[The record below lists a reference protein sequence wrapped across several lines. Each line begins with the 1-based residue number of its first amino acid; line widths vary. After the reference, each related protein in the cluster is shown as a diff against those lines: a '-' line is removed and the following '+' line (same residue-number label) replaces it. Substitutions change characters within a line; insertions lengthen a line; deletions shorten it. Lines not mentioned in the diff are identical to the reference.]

1 MSTSS
6 LTASLTL
13 NIRALGVNSLKAVN
27 EEFAKVAQKGK
38 DFKKALEFGA
48 TANQAAEGLGKVQG
62 ALTGLLSAPIE
73 EFSKFESAM
82 ARAKSK
88 MDGVTAQGFAA
99 MKKAALEA
107 GAATGF
113 SATEAA
119 DGLTEMAAAGFSV
132 KQQLEA
138 LPKILQLAQ
147 AGEVGVGRATAI
159 AANAMAQFG
168 LHAEDVGDIG
178 DILLKASNASTIG
191 LEDIA
196 QSLTYVGPVASNA
209 GISLKNTAAMVAL
222 LGNAGIEASMA
233 GTGLSSMLAGMAAP
247 SKKSVTALKAIGLSA
262 KDLAKGVKDPI
273 SVLKQLGEAFD
284 KKHLDEAQRMALVTQ
299 VFGRETNKTVLS
311 LIAAGQKADENG
323 TAFDKM
329 ANAMEK
335 TKGAMDDA
343 SAVLGNT
350 TAAKLKRLT
359 SQVDAL
365 KVAAGEQL
373 APALLEAADKA
384 RPWLTS
390 MGEWIAKN
398 PKVVANLGQLT
409 VGLIGVTAALKGA
422 ALAAGFF
429 GTNIKGGQIAVQALG
444 APLRLTAKMIGS
456 VDLATQSLGGN
467 LGATTVAATRL
478 FGAAGAFAL
487 GWEIGTMLDELI
499 GKTLDLKNGL
509 LSAHIAIKAGQAT
522 TQGPTVETLG
532 EAAALQ
538 KSGQGAA
545 GYQTAAQ
552 AENWRKF
559 MDFFTGGAYSG
570 NLARNKNETE
580 ALQATWKGTT
590 PSTGEPFS
598 AVPGGQFNAVSGQIE
613 VTVSDDRVKVRTQS
627 KGGVP
632 LRTGQAPP
640 PGAR

>member
-1 MSTSS
+1 LAQSS
-6 LTASLTL
+6 LTASLIL

-88 MDGVTAQGFAA
+88 MGEVTTTDFAA

-107 GAATGF
+107 GSSTSF

-119 DGLTEMAAAGFSV
+119 DGLGEMAAAGFSV
-132 KQQLEA
+132 SQQMAA
-138 LPKILQLAQ
+138 LPKVLQLAQ

-159 AANAMAQFG
+159 AASAMAQFG
-168 LHAEDVGDIG
+168 LGAGDVGMIG
-178 DILLKASNASTIG
+178 NTLLKASNASTIG
-191 LEDIA
+191 LDEIA
-196 QSLTYVGPVASNA
+196 ESLKYVGPVASAA
-209 GISLKNTAAMVAL
+209 GLDLKETSKFIAL
-222 LGNAGIEASMA
+222 LGNAGIESSSAGTALRGMFASMA
-233 GTGLSSMLAGMAAP
+233 AP
-247 SKKSVTALKAIGLSA
+247 TSKATKALKVVGLTA
-262 KDLAKGVKDPI
+262 KDLTGNVKTPI
-273 SVLKQLGEAFD
+273 NLLKTLGERFESKGLSKAD
-284 KKHLDEAQRMALVTQ
+284 RLGVVMK
-299 VFGRETNKTVLS
+299 VFGRETASAVMS
-311 LIAAGQKADENG
+311 LIDAGSKAQEGG
-323 TAFDKM
+323 TAFEKM
-329 ANAMEK
+329 GAAMADVS
-335 TKGAMDDA
+335 TAMDDA
-343 SAVLGNT
+343 TAVLGNT

-365 KVAAGEQL
+365 KVATGEQL
-373 APALLEAADKA
+373 APALLEAADRV

-398 PKVVANLGQLT
+398 PKVVANLGQVT
-409 VGLIGVTAALKGA
+409 VGLIGVTAALKGL
-422 ALAAGFF
+422 ALTAGFF
-429 GTNIKGGQIAVQALG
+429 GTNVKGGQMALSALG
-444 APLRLTAKMIGS
+444 APLRLTAKSIS
-456 VDLATQSLGGN
+456 AVDLATQSLGGS
-467 LGATTVAATRL
+467 LGKTTVAATYL
-478 FGAAGAFAL
+478 FGAAGALAM
-487 GWEIGTMLDELI
+487 GWQIGTMLDELI
-499 GKTLDLKNGL
+499 GKTLDLENGL
-509 LSAHIAIKAGQAT
+509 LSAHVAIKAGQAT
-522 TQGPTVETLG
+522 QEAPIAHTAE
-532 EAAALQ
+532 EAAAFS
-538 KSGQGAA
+538 KEGVA
-545 GYQTAAQ
+545 YQTPQQ

>member
-6 LTASLTL
+6 LTASLVL
-13 NIRALGVNSLKAVN
+13 NIRALGVNSLKALNDEFGKLKEKSN
-27 EEFAKVAQKGK
+27 E
-38 DFKKALEFGA
+38 FKKALDKAGG
-48 TANQAAEGLGKVQG
+48 ANQVAEGLGKVQG
-62 ALTGLLSAPIE
+62 ALTGLLTGPIQ

-88 MDGVTAQGFAA
+88 MGEVTTTDFAA
-99 MKKAALEA
+99 MKKAALDA
-107 GAATGF
+107 GASTSF

-119 DGLTEMAAAGFSV
+119 DGLGEMAAAGFTV
-132 KQQLEA
+132 KQQMEA
-138 LPKILQLAQ
+138 LPKVLQLAQ

-159 AANAMAQFG
+159 AASAMAQFG
-168 LHAEDVGDIG
+168 LGAGDVGMIG
-178 DILLKASNASTIG
+178 DTLLKASNASTIG
-191 LEDIA
+191 LDEIA
-196 QSLTYVGPVASNA
+196 ESLKYVGPVASAA
-209 GISLKNTAAMVAL
+209 GLDLKETSKFIAL
-222 LGNAGIEASMA
+222 LGNAGIESSSAGTALRGMFASMA
-233 GTGLSSMLAGMAAP
+233 AP
-247 SKKSVTALKAIGLSA
+247 TTKAQKALKVVGLTA
-262 KDLAKGVKDPI
+262 KDLTSNVKTPI
-273 SVLKQLGEAFD
+273 NLLKTLGERFESKGLSKAD
-284 KKHLDEAQRMALVTQ
+284 RLGVVMK
-299 VFGRETNKTVLS
+299 VFGRETASAVMS
-311 LIAAGQKADENG
+311 LIDAGTKAQEGG
-323 TAFDKM
+323 TAFEKM
-329 ANAMEK
+329 AVAMNDV
-335 TKGAMDDA
+335 TGAMDDA
-343 SAVLGNT
+343 NAVLGNT

-365 KVAAGEQL
+365 KVAAGEQM
-373 APALLEAADKA
+373 APALLEMADRAK
-384 RPWLTS
+384 PWLSS

-409 VGLIGVTAALKGA
+409 VGLIGATAALKGM
-422 ALAAGFF
+422 ALTFGFF
-429 GTNIKGGQIAVQALG
+429 GSEAKGGALAWQALK
-444 APLRLTAKMIGS
+444 APISLTAKSINA
-456 VDLATQSLGGN
+456 VDLATQSLGGA
-467 LGATTVAATRL
+467 LGKTTVAATGL

-487 GWEIGTMLDELI
+487 GWQIGTMLDELI
-499 GKTLDLKNGL
+499 GKTLDLENGL
-509 LSAHIAIKAGQAT
+509 LSAHMAIKAGQAT